1 MDKFPET
8 KEKKSKN
15 NRLGLTIIK
24 NAKSMKF
31 SFDELNQIS
40 LDSFFQ
46 LMLMEIESMP
56 DIDKNDGN
64 KIRNAQ
70 QKDIDRFLA

>member
-24 NAKSMKF
+24 NAKNMEF

-40 LDSFFQ
+40 LNSFFE

-56 DIDKNDGN
+56 DVDQKNN
-64 KIRNAQ
+64 QIRNAQ

>member
-1 MDKFPET
+1 ME
-8 KEKKSKN
+8 
-15 NRLGLTIIK
+15 
-24 NAKSMKF
+24 F

-40 LDSFFQ
+40 LNSFFE

-56 DIDKNDGN
+56 DVDKNDGN

-70 QKDIDRFLA
+70 QKDIDSFLS

>member
-1 MDKFPET
+1 MEKFPKS
-8 KEKKSKN
+8 KEKKEKSN
-15 NRLGLTIIK
+15 QLGLTIIK

-40 LDSFFQ
+40 LNSFFQ

-56 DIDKNDGN
+56 DELDNSN
-64 KIRNAQ
+64 RTRRAS
-70 QKDIDRFLA
+70 QKDIDSFLS

>member
-1 MDKFPET
+1 MKKFP
-8 KEKKSKN
+8 KQEKKQENS

-24 NAKSMKF
+24 NAKNMEF

-40 LDSFFQ
+40 LNSFFE

-70 QKDIDRFLA
+70 QKDIDSFLA